1 MTKHRTK
8 KLTLEDRQAIVEL
21 ASTKKHTY
29 SWIAARFGVS
39 RGRVSQLVNDT
50 YNESRFVEGSTDD
63 PQG

>member
-29 SWIAARFGVS
+29 SWIAERFGVS

-50 YNESRFVEGSTDD
+50 YNESRFTEGSDDD
-63 PQG
+63 PKD